1 MTKKKKCRSKWIK
14 WATVKDRE
22 APYLPS
28 GWYWVAYLDG
38 SVELMFWDYEG
49 EWYTIDGEA
58 DEEATLSNL
67 VRTETIYAIKRVV
80 MEKHPLTEDAK

>member
-1 MTKKKKCRSKWIK
+1 
-14 WATVKDRE
+14 
-22 APYLPS
+22 
-28 GWYWVAYLDG
+28 
-38 SVELMFWDYEG
+38 MFWDYEG

-80 MEKHPLTEDAK
+80 MEKHPLTEKKQ